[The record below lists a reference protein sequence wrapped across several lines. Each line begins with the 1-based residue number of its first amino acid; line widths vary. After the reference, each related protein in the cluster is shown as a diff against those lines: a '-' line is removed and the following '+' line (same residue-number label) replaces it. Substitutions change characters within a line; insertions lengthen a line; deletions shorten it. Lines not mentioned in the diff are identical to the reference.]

1 MNSSRTCMLYFDKS
15 LLQLLFLISFT
26 TSFCRRHSLMNQPCY
41 NNLFQIMQHDNFWNL
56 NGVNF
61 TKWKHLESQ
70 FSAVWCCFKVIKQYN
85 FHYLLKSIPIPGN
98 KSSFEILQLFDTW
111 RHQSLWILFF
121 SSDAVYFV

>member
-1 MNSSRTCMLYFDKS
+1 
-15 LLQLLFLISFT
+15 
-26 TSFCRRHSLMNQPCY
+26 
-41 NNLFQIMQHDNFWNL
+41 MQNDNFWNL

-70 FSAVWCCFKVIKQYN
+70 FSAVWYCFKVIKQYN

-111 RHQSLWILFF
+111 RHQSLLILFF